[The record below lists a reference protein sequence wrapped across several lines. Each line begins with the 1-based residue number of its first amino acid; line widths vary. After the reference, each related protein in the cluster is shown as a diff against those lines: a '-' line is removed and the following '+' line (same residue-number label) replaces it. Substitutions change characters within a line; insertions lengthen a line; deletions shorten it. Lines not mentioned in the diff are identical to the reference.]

1 MNRLVRLGSLALVFL
16 LVATAGAVAFDW
28 DWGGSIDNTT
38 QFGFSQM
45 YDETQWTQNLR
56 LGLWVT
62 GLQQLNSGGSVTMT
76 AAGSYRF
83 TDERDYIFDVDLL
96 RAVGRY
102 PGALGPR
109 TTLTATLGRTPFR
122 DPTGLVLDHLADG
135 GIVVL
140 ALPRTSLRLG
150 AAYTGL
156 LLSPSSNI
164 RMSNIDYTEQ
174 GTDDEFFGP
183 KRAIGLLEFGFRNT
197 TLFTLAQMDLRD
209 SDDPGED
216 VVNTQYFGITGTA
229 RFGRSTYWDNLLIV
243 NMGQTETGAAEDNL
257 FGFVVGT
264 GLRYF
269 NEDLRFSR
277 ASFRALFTSPYL
289 PVEEFIGFDIDTFTP
304 ISEPTLG
311 LVFTPR
317 ISNLIFAEL
326 DYSLRPFAGP
336 VRGPLDQLQVGTAAR
351 AYFRGRFAG
360 FTNDPDF
367 VGQIDPDSDSM
378 YLGTEVELGVATRV
392 LSDLGLGL
400 RTGVFLPG
408 SGDLG
413 AFSSERKPEW
423 VVRFDLSTAF

>member
-1 MNRLVRLGSLALVFL
+1 MNRHLRLGTLALIL
-16 LVATAGAVAFDW
+16 LLICSGGAAAFDW

-38 QFGFSQM
+38 QLGFSQM
-45 YDETQWTQNLR
+45 YDETQWTQNLK
-56 LGLWVT
+56 LGLWVSA
-62 GLQQLNSGGSVTMT
+62 LQSLNSGGSITMT

-109 TTLTATLGRTPFR
+109 TTVVATLGRTPFR

-135 GIVVL
+135 GIVTL
-140 ALPRTSLRLG
+140 SFPRASLRAG

-156 LLSPSSNI
+156 LLSPSSTI

-174 GTDDEFFGP
+174 STDDEFFGP
-183 KRAIGLLEFGFRNT
+183 KRAIGLLDFRFRNT
-197 TLFTLAQMDLRD
+197 TLFTLAQVDLRD
-209 SDDPGED
+209 ADATGED
-216 VVNTQYFGITGTA
+216 LVNTQYFGITGTA

-243 NMGQTETGAAEDNL
+243 NTGQTETGANEDNL

-304 ISEPTLG
+304 MNEPSLG
-311 LVFTPR
+311 LVFSPR
-317 ISNLIFAEL
+317 MSNLIFAEL
-326 DYSLRPFAGP
+326 DYSLRPFAGS
-336 VRGPLDQLQVGTAAR
+336 VRGPADSVRIGAAGR

-378 YLGTEVELGVATRV
+378 YLGTEVELGVAARV

-413 AFSSERKPEW
+413 AFSSDRKPEW